1 MNMRALE
8 QDWDTDVY
16 EGGQLDW
23 SGFAAE
29 QAMASPG
36 RRFGLYEESNTSAA
50 DSHLGFVV
58 DSIELED
65 DPE

>member
-1 MNMRALE
+1 MNMRVLE

-16 EGGQLDW
+16 EGGELDW

-29 QAMASPG
+29 QALTSG
-36 RRFGLYEESNTSAA
+36 RRFGLYEESNTNAA
-50 DSHLGFVV
+50 DSHLGFVI
-58 DSIELED
+58 DSLGLED

>member
-1 MNMRALE
+1 MNMRVLE

-16 EGGQLDW
+16 EGGELDW

-29 QAMASPG
+29 QALTPG
-36 RRFGLYEESNTSAA
+36 RRFGLYVESNTNAA
-50 DSHLGFVV
+50 DSHLGFAV
-58 DSIELED
+58 DSMEFEE

>member
-1 MNMRALE
+1 MNMRLLE

-16 EGGQLDW
+16 EGGELDW
-23 SGFAAE
+23 SGFAGE
-29 QAMASPG
+29 QAMTFSR
-36 RRFGLYEESNTSAA
+36 RRFGLYEESSTN
-50 DSHLGFVV
+50 DSHLGFAV

>member
-16 EGGQLDW
+16 EGGQFDS
-23 SGFAAE
+23 SGSAAE
-29 QAMASPG
+29 QAMGFPG
-36 RRFGLYEESNTSAA
+36 RRFGLYEESNTNAA

-58 DSIELED
+58 DSLELED

>member
-16 EGGQLDW
+16 EGGELDW

-29 QAMASPG
+29 QAMTPV
-36 RRFGLYEESNTSAA
+36 RRFGLYEESNSNAA

-58 DSIELED
+58 DSIALED